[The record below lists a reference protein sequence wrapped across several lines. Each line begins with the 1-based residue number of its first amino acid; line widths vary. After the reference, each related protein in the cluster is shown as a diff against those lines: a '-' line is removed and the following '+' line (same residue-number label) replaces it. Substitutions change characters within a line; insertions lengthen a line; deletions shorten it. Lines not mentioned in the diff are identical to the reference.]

1 MDSLLVLARPDADQE
16 RILSAIAAASRLEL
30 VTCNKVEAAVA
41 WLDAHDPRVVVFDA
55 ALVRAEKLCAKVRS
69 KKSLSAVPLIALTSD
84 TNDTLVER
92 LYSLGADDV
101 MTSTLGPGFVSRL
114 RTLPDRLAQPPER
127 GLCIVGDSDRERCN
141 VVARVLGN
149 AGYDVK
155 AAHDP
160 VSLAFYTKS
169 RMPRLV
175 VASATLG
182 PPRSFITEA
191 RRRGCTAP
199 WIVTATR
206 RDLVKVAG
214 GLAGL
219 ERVSV
224 VNTAGA
230 PETVLF
236 VSNEMMRGQLPPSRV
251 EERQLYNTLV
261 RFRSAR
267 EETDELGFSYNISE
281 NGMFVRTLAAPEH
294 DTVWLEVRPPRSRE
308 WVRLEGRVAWRRPYV
323 PTAAQLGPPG
333 FGISISGGLGDC
345 LAVWKTNCAAF
356 AQSMQASATGI
367 AKMHTA
373 RREDARTSG
382 EYMLLEVPSESRL
395 AVVSVVAD
403 ASTLPVPSVTPPP
416 SGLAPPSA
424 PPPPPSSVSPRP
436 PSVTPP
442 PLPSEASMKPTP
454 LPEPKLSTEPPSPH
468 FPLSDMPPLTS
479 MAMPKDLPQL
489 SRTLPLSDMPPVT
502 TPPPPPPPTVDEEL
516 DDDALEAQPPSIP
529 PPLPEPPP
537 PPPVRSAPP
546 IPPTTRVTREPEPI
560 SLMRVREQEPRPA
573 RRRSSELTSV
583 MLFLIVGL
591 LAGGAA
597 AVFYPSTTP
606 TSRAVPR
613 PSASVWV
620 QNPASSS
627 VASANTTSA
636 PGPALATAKPVEPAP
651 DAAIDLPDPAKLDWS
666 DGFLIVRSP
675 TKDDVYSTGFK
686 IGTANEPN
694 KTKCGLRWV
703 RLGNGEPPRWT
714 SEGQTVDVKCQAVT
728 TVDLPPSP

>member
-16 RILSAIAAASRLEL
+16 RILSAIASASRLEL

-55 ALVRAEKLCAKVRS
+55 AIVRAEKLCHKVRS

-127 GLCIVGDSDRERCN
+127 GLCIVGDVDKERCN
-141 VVARVLGN
+141 VLARVLGN

-175 VASATLG
+175 VASATIG
-182 PPRSFITEA
+182 PPRSFISEA

-219 ERVSV
+219 DRVSV

-236 VSNEMMRGQLPPSRV
+236 VSNEMMRGQLPPSRA

-281 NGMFVRTLAAPEH
+281 NGMFVRTLAAPEQ
-294 DTVWLEVRPPRSRE
+294 DVVWLEVRPPRSRE

-323 PTAAQLGPPG
+323 PTSAQLGPPG
-333 FGISISGGLGDC
+333 FGVSITGGLSDC
-345 LAVWKTNCAAF
+345 LAAWKGNCETF

-367 AKMHTA
+367 AKMHAA

-403 ASTLPVPSVTPPP
+403 ASTLPVPSVPPPPP
-416 SGLAPPSA
+416 SA
-424 PPPPPSSVSPRP
+424 PPPPSSVSPRP
-436 PSVTPP
+436 PSVTPS
-442 PLPSEASMKPTP
+442 PLP
-454 LPEPKLSTEPPSPH
+454 PEPKLSTDPPSPQ

-479 MAMPKDLPQL
+479 MAMPKDPPLP
-489 SRTLPLSDMPPVT
+489 SNTLPLSDMPPVSA
-502 TPPPPPPPTVDEEL
+502 TPPPPPLPPPEEL
-516 DDDALEAQPPSIP
+516 DADALEAQPPSIP
-529 PPLPEPPP
+529 PPAPAQEPP

-546 IPPTTRVTREPEPI
+546 VPPTPRVTQEHEPI
-560 SLMRVREQEPRPA
+560 SLTRTRPPENRPV
-573 RRRSSELTSV
+573 RRRPNELGSLMV
-583 MLFLIVGL
+583 FLVLGL

-597 AVFYPSTTP
+597 AVFYPSLTP
-606 TSRAVPR
+606 SSRAVPR
-613 PSASVWV
+613 PSVTTQIRS
-620 QNPASSS
+620 N
-627 VASANTTSA
+627 ASANVAPAAKPSA
-636 PGPALATAKPVEPAP
+636 NDRPLATAKPIEPAA
-651 DAAIDLPDPAKLDWS
+651 DAAIELPDPSQLDWS
-666 DGFLIVRSP
+666 DGYLIVRSP

-703 RLGNGEPPRWT
+703 RLGSGEPPRWT

-728 TVDLPPSP
+728 TVELPPSP

>member
-16 RILSAIAAASRLEL
+16 RILSAIASASRLEL

-55 ALVRAEKLCAKVRS
+55 AIVRAEKLCHKVRS

-127 GLCIVGDSDRERCN
+127 GLCIVGDADKERCN
-141 VVARVLGN
+141 VLARVLGN

-182 PPRSFITEA
+182 PPRSFISEA

-219 ERVSV
+219 DRVSV

-236 VSNEMMRGQLPPSRV
+236 VSNEMMRGQLPPSRA

-267 EETDELGFSYNISE
+267 EESDELGFSYNISQ
-281 NGMFVRTLAAPEH
+281 NGMFVRTLAVPEQ
-294 DTVWLEVRPPRSRE
+294 DVVWLEVRPPRSRE

-323 PTAAQLGPPG
+323 PTSAQLGPPG
-333 FGISISGGLGDC
+333 FGVSITGGLTDC
-345 LAVWKTNCAAF
+345 LAAWKGNCESF

-367 AKMHTA
+367 AKMHAA

-403 ASTLPVPSVTPPP
+403 ASTLPVSSVAPQ
-416 SGLAPPSA
+416 PPSA
-424 PPPPPSSVSPRP
+424 PPPPSSVSPRP

-442 PLPSEASMKPTP
+442 PPA
-454 LPEPKLSTEPPSPH
+454 PEPKLSTDPPSPQ

-479 MAMPKDLPQL
+479 MAMPKDPPLP
-489 SRTLPLSDMPPVT
+489 SNTLPLSDMPPLSAALL
-502 TPPPPPPPTVDEEL
+502 PRALLEEL
-516 DDDALEAQPPSIP
+516 EPDALEAQPPSIP
-529 PPLPEPPP
+529 PPPASAPEPP
-537 PPPVRSAPP
+537 PPPVRSAPTV
-546 IPPTTRVTREPEPI
+546 PPTPRVAQEHEPI
-560 SLMRVREQEPRPA
+560 SLTRTRPPEPRPV
-573 RRRSSELTSV
+573 RRRSNELASLMV
-583 MLFLIVGL
+583 FLVLGL
-591 LAGGAA
+591 IAGGAA
-597 AVFYPSTTP
+597 AVFYPSLTP
-606 TSRAVPR
+606 SSRAVPR
-613 PSASVWV
+613 PPATSQIRSGVSASAA
-620 QNPASSS
+620 PSSR
-627 VASANTTSA
+627 
-636 PGPALATAKPVEPAP
+636 PLATAKPVEPAA
-651 DAAIDLPDPAKLDWS
+651 DAAIELPDPAKLDWS
-666 DGFLIVRSP
+666 DGYLIVRSP

-686 IGTANEPN
+686 IGKANEPN

-703 RLGNGEPPRWT
+703 RLGSGEPPRWT
-714 SEGQTVDVKCQAVT
+714 SEGQTVDVKCQAAT
-728 TVDLPPSP
+728 TVELPPSP